1 MPPPCSWRVSNREP
15 SWSSTATLTASG
27 RRVRT
32 TQVPSPAGCVP
43 STAYGSCDQP
53 STMARR
59 SSPLTSA
66 LTPIDGEAGGVVA
79 VGSAATEP
87 PEDGADSGGT
97 WADFFAGAP
106 FPRGGFFAPGL
117 FPP

>member
-1 MPPPCSWRVSNREP
+1 MPPPWSWRASYREP

-97 WADFFAGAP
+97 WADFLAGGP
-106 FPRGGFFAPGL
+106 CAPG
-117 FPP
+117 

>member
-1 MPPPCSWRVSNREP
+1 MPPPWSWRASYREP
-15 SWSSTATLTASG
+15 SWSITATLTASG

-43 STAYGSCDQP
+43 RTSYGSCDQP

-66 LTPIDGEAGGVVA
+66 PTPTVGEDGGVVA
-79 VGSAATEP
+79 VGSEPAVAEPAVAA
-87 PEDGADSGGT
+87 D
-97 WADFFAGAP
+97 AGAAAA
-106 FPRGGFFAPGL
+106 FVARLAGAAFF
-117 FPP
+117 

>member
-1 MPPPCSWRVSNREP
+1 MPPPWSWRASYREP
-15 SWSSTATLTASG
+15 SWSMTATLAASG

-59 SSPLTSA
+59 SSPLTA
-66 LTPIDGEAGGVVA
+66 APTPIAGDAAAFLVA
-79 VGSAATEP
+79 A
-87 PEDGADSGGT
+87 
-97 WADFFAGAP
+97 FFAGAA
-106 FPRGGFFAPGL
+106 FAAFFAGAAVVAGAAFL
-117 FPP
+117 AAVVLAAVV